1 MKLTLLEHPTT
12 STSKVF
18 QSRLEEEIGQ
28 LKGEL
33 DAGISLYIPSR
44 NGWTQVG
51 ITGED
56 CEIVA
61 ELIANKFAL
70 AHLNINDIE
79 LQGNYQAEIMGTSGS
94 GLNFDM
100 GIERGHIECV
110 VPNSNLNAQLADGKN
125 LLLRHVVECYCLY
138 PGMKIAV
145 RISRKTDHEI
155 EGWLADSFI
164 DRLDDW
170 IKTGLDRIL
179 VFECFRKEAESSVLK
194 AHLTRDVIAVD
205 SLSLTVQS
213 IVCKLGTDAVGLIP
227 KLGHILRNQ
236 PLKPFQP
243 KKIKSRCRPW

>member
-18 QSRLEEEIGQ
+18 QARLEEELGK

-33 DAGISLYIPSR
+33 DAGISLYIPQR

-56 CEIVA
+56 GEIVA

-70 AHLNINDIE
+70 AHLYLGDIDV
-79 LQGNYQAEIMGTSGS
+79 QGNYQAEIMGASER

-100 GIERGHIECV
+100 GIERGHVECV
-110 VPNSNLNAQLADGKN
+110 VPTSNLNAQLTDGKK
-125 LLLRHVVECYCLY
+125 LPLPHVMECYCLY

-145 RISRKTDHEI
+145 RVTRKTDHEI

-170 IKTGLDRIL
+170 IKTGLDRIMA
-179 VFECFRKEAESSVLK
+179 FECFRKEAESSVLK
-194 AHLTRDVIAVD
+194 AHLTRDVITVD
-205 SLSLTVQS
+205 SLGLTVQS
-213 IVCKLGTDAVGLIP
+213 FVCKLGTDAVGLIP

-243 KKIKSRCRPW
+243 KKITSRCRPW